1 MTNRMMSQEEL
12 SSSPIDR
19 AIHNFSSVQQ
29 THYYTET
36 IPFDHYLERVTADPT
51 KAIRNISQVF
61 YDMIKSYVKTGVDEY
76 EGDPE
81 SINFK
86 YYDTTKLFVEN
97 ADNPFFADRL
107 FSNRLVKLVDNFR
120 SSIAQ
125 NKIYIFRGPPGS
137 GKSTFLDN
145 LLRVLEQYANS
156 SEGRS
161 YEAVWRLDQ
170 RMLNQFSAVQMDRLL
185 MKLTEMMDEQDLQT
199 SSLQQA
205 QRALQHGELYVEI
218 PCPSHDSPILM
229 IPREYRR
236 DFFDDLFKN
245 DETKWKL
252 FTEKQYEWVFKDT
265 PCTICSS
272 IYEALIKRLHN
283 PKLALQMLFARHY
296 QFNRRLGTGISVFN
310 PGDPALRKNVLSND
324 FLQQRINALFKDS
337 GQVQYLFSNFAKTN
351 NGVYALMDIKGDN
364 VDRLLKLHN
373 IISEGVHKVEDI
385 EEKVNSLF
393 IALMNP
399 EDEDSIKNLPSLS
412 DRIEFIKIPYI
423 LDLRT
428 EVEIYRNIFDRHIDD
443 NFLPRVMHNFARIII
458 STRLKRN
465 STAMKEWITEPER
478 YSKYCDKNLHLL
490 KMEIYTGNIPAWLE
504 EDDRKALTAKKRKQI
519 IAESESDGDQGFS
532 GRDSIRIFSELYSA
546 HAKQGSLINMTTL
559 NKFFRKNELWMHMI
573 PAGFLDS
580 LMHMYDYTITQEI
593 KEALYYYNEDQI
605 DRDLKNYIFAVNFE
619 NNVTVDCIYTGE
631 RLNITEDF
639 FHAIETRLFAGAD
652 DTEKTQTFR
661 TGVQKEYTSKTLT
674 QEIQLEQKDIK
685 ETKLYKY
692 LYERYVHFLKEKV
705 LEPFLDNENFRNAI
719 KDFEQD
725 DFKTYDTRIRNDVT
739 FLINNLC
746 EKFNYSRLGA
756 KEVCLYFIDN
766 QIAEKAVAP
775 PSEDVEE
782 EPETSES
789 D

>member
-1 MTNRMMSQEEL
+1 MTNRMITQDDMKN
-12 SSSPIDR
+12 PVTR
-19 AIHNFSSVQQ
+19 AIHNFANVQR
-29 THYYTET
+29 THYHTET
-36 IPFDHYLERVTADPT
+36 IPFDHYLEMVTADPT
-51 KAIRNISQVF
+51 KAIRNIFQVF
-61 YDMIKSYVKTGVDEY
+61 HDMIKSYVKEGIDEY

-81 SINFK
+81 SINYM
-86 YYDTTKLFVEN
+86 YYDTARLFVEN

-107 FSNRLVKLVDNFR
+107 FSNRLVKLVENFR
-120 SSIAQ
+120 SSIPQ

-156 SEGRS
+156 PEGCS
-161 YEAVWRLDQ
+161 YEAVWRLD
-170 RMLNQFSAVQMDRLL
+170 RRLLNQFSAVQMDRLL
-185 MKLTEMMDEQDLQT
+185 MKLAEMMDEQELQT

-205 QRALQHGELYVEI
+205 QRALQHGELFIEV

-272 IYEALIKRLHN
+272 IYEALIKRLNN

-296 QFNRRLGTGISVFN
+296 QFNRRLGTGITVFN
-310 PGDPALRKNVLSND
+310 PGDPALKKNVLTNE

-337 GQVQYLFSNFAKTN
+337 SQVQYLFSSFAKTN

-393 IALMNP
+393 LALMNP
-399 EDEDSIKNLPSLS
+399 EDEESIKNLPSLS

-443 NFLPRVMHNFARIII
+443 SFLPRVLHNFARIII

-465 STAMKEWITEPER
+465 SPAMKDWIRDPER
-478 YSKYCDKNLHLL
+478 YSSYCDKNLHLL
-490 KMEIYTGNIPAWLE
+490 KMEIYTGNIPSWLE
-504 EDDRKALTAKKRKQI
+504 EDDRKALTAKRRKQI
-519 IAESESDGDQGFS
+519 IAESENDGDQGLS
-532 GRDSIRIFSELYSA
+532 GRDSIRIFSELYA
-546 HAKQGSLINMTTL
+546 THAKKGSLINMTTL

-573 PAGFLDS
+573 PAGFLDA

-593 KEALYYYNEDQI
+593 KEALYYYNEEQI
-605 DRDLKNYIFAVNFE
+605 DRDLKNYLFAVNFE
-619 NNVTVDCIYTGE
+619 SGATVDCIYTGE
-631 RLNITEDF
+631 RLKIGEDF
-639 FHAIETRLFAGAD
+639 FHPIEARLFAGAD
-652 DTEKTQTFR
+652 DHEKARAFR
-661 TGVQKEYTSKTLT
+661 TGIQKEYTSRTLT
-674 QEIQLEQKDIK
+674 QEIQLEKKDIR
-685 ETKLYKY
+685 ETRLYQY
-692 LYERYVHFLKEKV
+692 LHERYVHFLKEKV
-705 LEPFLDNENFRNAI
+705 LEPFLENENFRMAI
-719 KDFEQD
+719 KDFGSE

-746 EKFNYSRLGA
+746 EKFSYSRLGA

-766 QIAEKAVAP
+766 RIAEKAAQPVAAQEEQEVT
-775 PSEDVEE
+775 EDVQ
-782 EPETSES
+782 